1 MTGFIS
7 NAAALAACDAI
18 VDRLDLGSTNATARL
33 RIYSGSVPTDA
44 DTALGAQVLLA
55 ELNMSNPAFGSA
67 ADISPGARA
76 TAATISDDTTAD
88 ATGTASFFRMV
99 DRNPTAVLQGAA
111 ATSGAELNFNSVSIS
126 AGAIVSCTSFT
137 VTVPES

>member
-1 MTGFIS
+1 MTGFIA
-7 NAAALAACDAI
+7 NAAAIAMCDTL

-33 RIYSGSVPTDA
+33 RVYSGSVPTDA

-67 ADISPGARA
+67 ADINPGARA
-76 TAATISDDTTAD
+76 TAATISDDTSAD
-88 ATGTASFFRMV
+88 ASGTAAFFRMV
-99 DRNPTAVLQGAA
+99 DRNPTAVLQGAC
-111 ATSGAELNFNSVSIS
+111 ATSGSELNFNSTAIS
-126 AGAIVSCTSFT
+126 SGAIVSCTSFT